1 MPVSSSTS
9 HWISPGEVR
18 LEVRV
23 EVRGEV
29 RVELRVRVA
38 VRGRVAGRGLRVAG
52 WAEGWA
58 PWVGEL
64 GWAGL
69 GAGAGVRV
77 GGLRSAATH
86 PWRR

>member
-29 RVELRVRVA
+29 RVELRVRAA
-38 VRGRVAGRGLRVAG
+38 VRGGLRVAGWAAG